1 MCVCGCVSMCVQT
14 CNKTTHVLCKLDS
27 CWPDSVGKR
36 LQKSKKLNPHNFLYM
51 NSSGDFHLPQVV
63 QIQKWR
69 HGKMSVSLISLKQM
83 THSLPS
89 SMAS

>member
-1 MCVCGCVSMCVQT
+1 MNSQELQNYSKQENDIQLKEV
-14 CNKTTHVLCKLDS
+14 NKT
-27 CWPDSVGKR
+27 
-36 LQKSKKLNPHNFLYM
+36 LQHNKWL
-51 NSSGDFHLPQVV
+51 SEDIHLPHVV

-69 HGKMSVSLISLKQM
+69 HGKMRVSLISLKQM